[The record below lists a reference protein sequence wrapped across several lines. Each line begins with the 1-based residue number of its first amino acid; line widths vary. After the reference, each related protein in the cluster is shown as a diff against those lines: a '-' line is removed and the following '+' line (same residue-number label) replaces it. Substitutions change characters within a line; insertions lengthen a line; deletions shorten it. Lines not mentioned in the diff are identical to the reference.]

1 MIIVTIIYILKRDPG
16 KLPFVYIS
24 VVAQAEASEKILL
37 LAWNRVFVRL
47 ELWSSWK
54 TLSQRRP
61 LVRPSVPNLIHQR
74 APQRSCD
81 GISRRLDFHS
91 AMRCW
96 EVSESRSATGGD
108 IFTFKCFRVW
118 LYTSAVWSPR
128 FDVQRWSKGQ
138 VYCISKFDHVRR
150 LQKEKQ
156 CCLGAQETCA
166 VTIVKQFLLHRRM
179 L

>member
-1 MIIVTIIYILKRDPG
+1 MFLEPLRFLLGFPHVIPSTTLLMLAALHP
-16 KLPFVYIS
+16 L
-24 VVAQAEASEKILL
+24 ASEKILL
-37 LAWNRVFVRL
+37 LACNRVFVRL

-61 LVRPSVPNLIHQR
+61 LRPSVPLIHR

-81 GISRRLDFHS
+81 GISRLDFHS
-91 AMRCW
+91 AMRW

-108 IFTFKCFRVW
+108 IFTKCFRVW